1 MLGLSLRSVACA
13 VSLTVYNSLVAFHT
27 RPKAD
32 SNLSQISTG
41 RYVYGIVESIYMERV
56 SDIKLVEVVT
66 VETAVGM
73 YVMVLRS
80 ARNV

>member
-1 MLGLSLRSVACA
+1 M
-13 VSLTVYNSLVAFHT
+13 
-27 RPKAD
+27 
-32 SNLSQISTG
+32 
-41 RYVYGIVESIYMERV
+41 YGIVESIYMERV